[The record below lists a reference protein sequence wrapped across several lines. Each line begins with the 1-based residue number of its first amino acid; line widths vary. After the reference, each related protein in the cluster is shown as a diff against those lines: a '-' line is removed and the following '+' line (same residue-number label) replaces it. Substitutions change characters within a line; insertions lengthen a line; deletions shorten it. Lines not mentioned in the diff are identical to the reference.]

1 MKYLYSKSEHYIK
14 FLESNSTN
22 RIYKNLKIW
31 TTGSK
36 NDLLG
41 INEIFESPLV
51 TEYTSS
57 NHPNN
62 GLKIVF
68 KTNSET
74 EYRLDLLFI
83 EEFNEVINHI
93 SFTLNKSTFDI
104 IPGNI
109 HDYDIMN
116 SEYDKPTG
124 KKEMIEI
131 LNRIHFILKD
141 LVSKNKINNSFCI
154 GSTEIIEKNNIYEY
168 FLKVVVGNDG
178 FEKKK
183 TTVYPNIGWGLYF
196 KINKNN
202 DKL

>member
-41 INEIFESPLV
+41 INEIFESPLA

-62 GLKIVF
+62 GLKLIF

-104 IPGNI
+104 IPDNN

-131 LNRIHFILKD
+131 LNRIHFILRD

-168 FLKVVVGNDG
+168 FSNPSLPTTT
-178 FEKKK
+178 FKK
-183 TTVYPNIGWGLYF
+183 YS
-196 KINKNN
+196 
-202 DKL
+202 